1 MSDVVDGFIA
11 KNFNARTDL
20 GAYLD
25 PLADKVLLDGIYL
38 ALAILGGLPAWLA
51 LMVIG
56 RDLLIVVGVVLIQRR
71 NPVFRA
77 VPLAIGKINTF
88 AQILLAAC
96 AIAHAGGWIDLERAG
111 GGADRAGREHDVPVG
126 RRLCG
131 AGDPGNGAG
140 ARYLSH
146 ARRLALLGFVPLLIF
161 LLGLILFREILL
173 PFLVGMAAAYLLD
186 PAADRL
192 QRWGLGRTTATLADH
207 GRAS

>member
-1 MSDVVDGFIA
+1 MAVATNRAKSQPRRAGQRDVDLVLARSPLNLANLVTLGRLLMVVPLVWLIATDRLEAAFWLFIAAGVSDFVDGFIA

-25 PLADKVLLDGIYL
+25 PLADKALLDGMYL

-77 VPLAIGKINTF
+77 VPLAIGKVNTF

-96 AIAHAGGWIDLERAG
+96 AIAHAGGWIDLEAQVAALIVLVASTTILSGAGYAVQALRAT
-111 GGADRAGREHDVPVG
+111 AREH
-126 RRLCG
+126 
-131 AGDPGNGAG
+131 AG
-140 ARYLSH
+140 
-146 ARRLALLGFVPLLIF
+146 
-161 LLGLILFREILL
+161 
-173 PFLVGMAAAYLLD
+173 
-186 PAADRL
+186 
-192 QRWGLGRTTATLADH
+192 
-207 GRAS
+207 

>member
-1 MSDVVDGFIA
+1 MAVATNRAKSEPGRAGERDVDLVLARSPLNLANLVTLGRLVMVIPLVWLIATDRLGAAFWLFVAAGVSDFVDGFIA

-25 PLADKVLLDGIYL
+25 PLADKVLLDGVYL

-56 RDLLIVVGVVLIQRR
+56 RDLLIVGGVVLIQRR

-96 AIAHAGGWIDLERAG
+96 AIAHAGGWIQLADQVAVLIVLVASTTFLSGAGYALQAIRATLPERA
-111 GGADRAGREHDVPVG
+111 
-126 RRLCG
+126 
-131 AGDPGNGAG
+131 
-140 ARYLSH
+140 
-146 ARRLALLGFVPLLIF
+146 
-161 LLGLILFREILL
+161 
-173 PFLVGMAAAYLLD
+173 
-186 PAADRL
+186 
-192 QRWGLGRTTATLADH
+192 T
-207 GRAS
+207 

>member
-1 MSDVVDGFIA
+1 MAVATNRAKSQPRRAGQRDVDLVLARSPLNLANLVTLGRLLMVVPLVWLIATDRLEAAFWLFVAAGVSDFVDGFIA

-56 RDLLIVVGVVLIQRR
+56 RDLLIVGGVVLIQRR

-96 AIAHAGGWIDLERAG
+96 AIAHAGGWIQLADQVAVLIVLVASTTFLSGAGYALQAIRATLPERA
-111 GGADRAGREHDVPVG
+111 
-126 RRLCG
+126 
-131 AGDPGNGAG
+131 
-140 ARYLSH
+140 
-146 ARRLALLGFVPLLIF
+146 
-161 LLGLILFREILL
+161 
-173 PFLVGMAAAYLLD
+173 
-186 PAADRL
+186 
-192 QRWGLGRTTATLADH
+192 T
-207 GRAS
+207 